1 MKLCNA
7 YDDVTLAI
15 CALNKAR
22 VTMADLTMDMIMR
35 SESGHSIPNDI
46 AARIGI
52 IEEYLDDLSDLLPG
66 VEKNLLDLVQGDD
79 DDAENSDYEIPKAR
93 AGMGGARR

>member
-7 YDDVTLAI
+7 YDDVTLAN

-35 SESGHSIPNDI
+35 SECGHSIPGDI
-46 AARIGI
+46 AARIYI
-52 IEEYLDDLSDLLPG
+52 LEDYLCALSDLLDIS
-66 VEKNLLDLVQGDD
+66 ERSLIELLKGGNEDESSEAL
-79 DDAENSDYEIPKAR
+79 
-93 AGMGGARR
+93 GGAKRGAPR